1 MPPRLRPDSTQKFF
15 SFRAQDFAITLLIFV
30 AAVLLCITLNEST
43 TESADS
49 GHVTLIFVLAVA
61 FVSRMTDGYFW
72 GVLSSLVSVFFVNYY
87 FTYPFHAFNF
97 TLSGYPL
104 TFFTMLAVSLSIC
117 ASTTQAKQQ
126 EALRAKA
133 EQEALRA
140 NLLRAMSHDIRTPL
154 TSIIGASST
163 LLEQDAIL
171 DSEQKKALLGD
182 ISEDAHWLVRVVEN
196 LLSITRISGQT
207 AILKEEELIEDV
219 MAETV
224 QKFRKSYPAVS
235 VEVSVPTEPLL
246 IPMDATLIAQVMFN
260 LMENA
265 AIHGGS
271 TTQICLSAEMQPA
284 FSIISVRDNG
294 SGIPAEKLETLF
306 SAAYGSFGSGSAD
319 AKRNMGIGLSVCRS
333 IIRAHG
339 GELSARNLS
348 CGAEFTFTLPLN
360 KEDNT

>member
-1 MPPRLRPDSTQKFF
+1 MPPRLQPDSSQKFF
-15 SFRAQDFAITLLIFV
+15 SFHLQDFAITLLIFV
-30 AAVLLCITLNEST
+30 GAVLLCITLNESS

-87 FTYPFHAFNF
+87 FTFPFHAFNF

-163 LLEQDAIL
+163 LLEHGETLDAG
-171 DSEQKKALLGD
+171 QQKALLSD

-196 LLSITRISGQT
+196 LLSITRISGQ
-207 AILKEEELIEDV
+207 ANIRKEAELIEDV

-235 VEVSVPTEPLL
+235 VEVAVPEEPLL
-246 IPMDATLIAQVMFN
+246 IPMEATLIAQVLFN

-265 AIHGGS
+265 AVHGG
-271 TTQICLSAEMQPA
+271 TTTKILLSAEVQPE
-284 FSIISVRDNG
+284 FSIVSVRDNG
-294 SGIPAEKLETLF
+294 NGIPPDKLATLF
-306 SAAYGSFGSGSAD
+306 SGAYGSFGKGATDS
-319 AKRNMGIGLSVCRS
+319 KRNMGIGLSVCRS

-339 GELSARNLS
+339 GELSARNHS
-348 CGAEFTFTLPLN
+348 GGAEFTFTLPLN
-360 KEDNT
+360 EEDNA

>member
-15 SFRAQDFAITLLIFV
+15 SSRLQDFAVTLLIFV
-30 AAVLLCITLNEST
+30 AAVLLCITLNESS

-182 ISEDAHWLVRVVEN
+182 ISEDAHWLVRVV
-196 LLSITRISGQT
+196 
-207 AILKEEELIEDV
+207 
-219 MAETV
+219 
-224 QKFRKSYPAVS
+224 
-235 VEVSVPTEPLL
+235 
-246 IPMDATLIAQVMFN
+246 
-260 LMENA
+260 
-265 AIHGGS
+265 
-271 TTQICLSAEMQPA
+271 
-284 FSIISVRDNG
+284 
-294 SGIPAEKLETLF
+294 
-306 SAAYGSFGSGSAD
+306 
-319 AKRNMGIGLSVCRS
+319 
-333 IIRAHG
+333 
-339 GELSARNLS
+339 
-348 CGAEFTFTLPLN
+348 
-360 KEDNT
+360 